1 MTIGTVPASAT
12 KRGKR
17 LSAESL
23 KGDLIRRGHPLFGLI
38 WINPNRLGGSPC
50 FAGTR
55 VPLKNL
61 FDYMETGHTIDQFV
75 DDFEGVTRGQAAAVL
90 ELAGEGLLS
99 ELPKP

>member
-1 MTIGTVPASAT
+1 MAIGTVPASAA
-12 KRGKR
+12 KRGNR

-23 KGDLIRRGHPLFGLI
+23 KGDLIRRGNPLFGLI
-38 WINPNRLGGSPC
+38 WINPDRLGGSPC

-61 FDYMETGHTIDQFV
+61 FDYMETGHTIDEFV
-75 DDFEGVTRGQAAAVL
+75 DDFDGVARGQATAVL
-90 ELAGEGLLS
+90 ELAAAGLLS